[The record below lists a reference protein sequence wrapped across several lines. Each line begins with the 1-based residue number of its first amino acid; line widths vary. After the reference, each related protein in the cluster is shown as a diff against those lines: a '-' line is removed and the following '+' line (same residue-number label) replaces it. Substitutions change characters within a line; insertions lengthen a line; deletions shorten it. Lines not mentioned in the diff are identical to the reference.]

1 LKDIFPIWL
10 RRISLPVLY
19 AGTWHEVWMSDVSRA
34 PILDQ
39 ALNDDEAALPA
50 LLELLVISAGA
61 DGAMVSV
68 GAGTQQQTVLSSMPS
83 GLGGRQQ
90 QLSAELLATCGKG
103 ITPTGRMLLP
113 VSLLSWLGFLPKAV
127 CSVRVTDDP
136 GALIYLFFWWREM
149 PVPHPSLPAI
159 ERQGILLLRS
169 FAGRYGSALRLLRLQ
184 ERLDTVLLNVS
195 LGIVFMDLLA
205 GSLLNPLA
213 AEWLGLPV
221 ETRETA
227 KVVAAMRRV
236 QNSCTVVPGESS
248 EEDGQKGT
256 TEYWIWEKRGLV
268 LRVESHPMGEA
279 SSPGRFWVF
288 TDVKPLWD
296 SGEKLK
302 SANKVLQRNI
312 GLLAEEMQR
321 RMEAEEELRRYN
333 LGLKEQNAELEI
345 GKLQSDLLANQDAV
359 TGLANGRRFRSG
371 LEELLAE
378 ARRDGDRVAVLF
390 LDLDRFKAVNDICGH
405 EQGDVLLRKV
415 GEILTT
421 SLRRDDVVARMGGDE
436 FTCAMK
442 VKGDEGYADLTAT
455 TERLCDALRIDVDAP
470 GHAIQ
475 VSASIGLAV
484 FPEDAGD
491 SASLLRAADNA
502 MYLAKRGG
510 GRGVVFFGES
520 RGGFG
525 PESAVALSGKKKRV

>member
-1 LKDIFPIWL
+1 MNDI
-10 RRISLPVLY
+10 
-19 AGTWHEVWMSDVSRA
+19 SRA

-39 ALNDDEAALPA
+39 ALSDDEAALPA
-50 LLELLVISAGA
+50 LLELLVIAAGA
-61 DGAMVSV
+61 DGAMVCV
-68 GAGTQQQTVLSSMPS
+68 GAGTQQLTVLSSMPS
-83 GLGGRQQ
+83 GLGGRHQ
-90 QLSAELLATCGKG
+90 QLSAELLATCGKS
-103 ITPTGRMLLP
+103 IVPTGRMLLP
-113 VSLLSWLGFLPKAV
+113 VSLLSWLGFSPKAV
-127 CSVRVTDDP
+127 CSVCVADDP
-136 GALIYLFFWWREM
+136 GALIYLFFWWKE
-149 PVPHPSLPAI
+149 VPEANPSLGAI

-169 FAGRYGSALRLLRLQ
+169 FAGRYSSALRLLRLQ
-184 ERLDTVLLNVS
+184 ERLDAVLINVS
-195 LGIVFMDLLA
+195 IGIVFMDLLA
-205 GSLLNPLA
+205 GSLLNPIA
-213 AEWLGLPV
+213 AEWLDLPLD
-221 ETRETA
+221 TRETA
-227 KVVAAMRRV
+227 QVVAAMRRI
-236 QNSCTVVPGESS
+236 QASCTVVPGESS

-256 TEYWIWEKRGLV
+256 TEYWISEKRNLV
-268 LRVESHPMGEA
+268 LRVESHAMGET
-279 SSPGRFWVF
+279 SSPGRFWVLS
-288 TDVKPLWD
+288 DVKPLWD

-321 RMEAEEELRRYN
+321 RMEAEEELRLYN

-345 GKLQSDLLANQDAV
+345 GKLQSDLLANQDPV

-371 LEELLAE
+371 LEEILAE
-378 ARRDGDRVAVLF
+378 ARHDGDRVAVLF

-415 GEILTT
+415 GDVLTT
-421 SLRRDDVVARMGGDE
+421 SLRRDDLVARMGGDE

-455 TERLCDALRIDVDAP
+455 AGRLCEALRIDVGAP
-470 GHAIQ
+470 GQAIQ

-484 FPEDAGD
+484 FPEDAED

-525 PESAVALSGKKKRV
+525 SGSAAAALPVKKKRR